1 MVKKNIKTAT
11 IKQKYTKHN
20 MVKKNR
26 SNNQTKLHKTQQGK
40 QKKIQPTTI
49 ILGPQEG
56 FADHV
61 PQMASLLLIM

>member
-20 MVKKNR
+20 MVKKTAATIRQNYTKHNKENR
-26 SNNQTKLHKTQQGK
+26 
-40 QKKIQPTTI
+40 KKIQPTTI